1 MTRLRRIGIQ
11 LVTHAAALTPMGLL
25 IFDWYRN
32 DLTANPIQAATLRT
46 GKTAL
51 VLLTITLAITP
62 LNTLF
67 GFKQLIPV
75 RKWFGLYAAC
85 YVAVHFFIFIGIDY
99 SFDFGSL
106 KDALFNKRFALVGL
120 ASGLLLIP
128 LVITS
133 TRSWQRRLGKNW
145 KRLHRFV
152 YLGAFLATVHYTW
165 LVKSDIRVPL
175 VYMTVVVLLLV
186 LRIPQIRTAG
196 SRFHQMLSRFG
207 VHLRARWSE
216 QVRTN
221 VSETSE

>member
-1 MTRLRRIGIQ
+1 MTSLRRIGIQ

-25 IFDWYRN
+25 LFDWYQN

-51 VLLTITLAITP
+51 VLLMITLAITP

-75 RKWFGLYAAC
+75 RKWLGIYAAC

-99 SFDFGSL
+99 GFDFESL

-120 ASGLLLIP
+120 ASGLLLMP

-133 TRSWQRRLGKNW
+133 TRGWQRRLGKSW
-145 KRLHRFV
+145 KRLHRSI

-165 LVKSDIRVPL
+165 LVKSDIRIPL
-175 VYMTVVVLLLV
+175 VYMAVVVLLLV
-186 LRIPQIRTAG
+186 LRIPRVRTAG
-196 SRFHQMLSRFG
+196 SRFHQMLSKFG
-207 VHLRARWSE
+207 ARVWARLCNRG
-216 QVRTN
+216 RTKILE
-221 VSETSE
+221 SSD

>member
-1 MTRLRRIGIQ
+1 MKRLRRIGIQ
-11 LVTHAAALTPMGLL
+11 LLTHTAALTPMGLL
-25 IFDWYRN
+25 LFDWYQN
-32 DLTANPIQAATLRT
+32 DLTANPIRAATLRT

-75 RKWFGLYAAC
+75 RKWLGIYAAC
-85 YVAVHFFIFIGIDY
+85 YVALHFFIFIGIDY
-99 SFDFGSL
+99 GFDFALL

-133 TRSWQRRLGKNW
+133 TRGWQRRLGKNW
-145 KRLHRFV
+145 KRLHRSI
-152 YLGAFLATVHYTW
+152 YLGALLATVHYTW

-175 VYMTVVVLLLV
+175 VYMTIVVLLLV

-196 SRFHQMLSRFG
+196 SRFQQKLSRFG
-207 VHLRARWSE
+207 VSVRARWNKQRRS
-216 QVRTN
+216 N
-221 VSETSE
+221 VSETSD

>member
-165 LVKSDIRVPL
+165 LVKSDIRAPL
-175 VYMTVVVLLLV
+175 VYMAVVVLLLV

>member
-62 LNTLF
+62 LNTQF